1 MAEKQGKVCCVTGHR
16 PKGFPWDYNDTKS
29 ASHQEYLEAMACY
42 IDLIIRKDNVDYFIA
57 GGAIGV
63 DMDFAEIVLDF
74 RDHVYD
80 HIRLEIAVPC
90 KGQDARWSESDKARY
105 KSILDRADKVT
116 VLSPHYTNFCMQ
128 KRNEFMVDHS
138 DIVFAFWNENE
149 KKGGTVNTINYA
161 KRKNKR
167 LELFVLN
174 QYT

>member
-105 KSILDRADKVT
+105 KSILDRAT
-116 VLSPHYTNFCMQ
+116 RSPYSRRITRIFVCRNATSLWWITPISFSPFGTRTR
-128 KRNEFMVDHS
+128 KR
-138 DIVFAFWNENE
+138 A
-149 KKGGTVNTINYA
+149 A
-161 KRKNKR
+161 P
-167 LELFVLN
+167 
-174 QYT
+174 